1 MIDNDLI
8 NIARIGIDAE
18 AFAKSDI
25 GKFLIGKAKAEVEAA
40 TAELID
46 AEPGDWKANNDIRN
60 KIHVARMFLVWLDEA
75 IQIGRHAHE
84 QLQALDAIE

>member
-1 MIDNDLI
+1 MIDSDLI

-25 GKFLIGKAKAEVEAA
+25 GKFLIGKAQAEIENEIAL
-40 TAELID
+40 LID
-46 AEPGDWKANNDIRN
+46 ADPDDVKLGRDIRN
-60 KIHVARMFLVWLDEA
+60 RIVINQNFLTWLNEA
-75 IQIGRHAHE
+75 INTGRHCHE

>member
-1 MIDNDLI
+1 MIDSDLI

-25 GKFLIGKAKAEVEAA
+25 GKFLIGKAQAEIDAA

-46 AEPGDWKANNDIRN
+46 ADPADAKANTEIRN

-75 IQIGRHAHE
+75 IQIIRHAPE
-84 QLQALDAIE
+84 QLQELDSIE